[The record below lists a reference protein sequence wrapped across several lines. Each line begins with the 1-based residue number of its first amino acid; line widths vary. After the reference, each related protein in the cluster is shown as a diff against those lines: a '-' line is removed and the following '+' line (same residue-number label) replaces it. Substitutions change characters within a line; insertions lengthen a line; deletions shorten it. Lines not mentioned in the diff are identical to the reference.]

1 MLQGSPRSPLRVL
14 AARLVTRET
23 EVLTLA
29 ESQGKGQV
37 WRSMDGYCTRATRC
51 PRST

>member
-14 AARLVTRET
+14 ATRLVTRET

-29 ESQGKGQV
+29 ESQGMGQV
-37 WRSMDGYCTRATRC
+37 SEHGWILHSSDMMLAL
-51 PRST
+51 